1 MIRKEKG
8 NETFWQPL
16 EKIATLFKKL
26 KLTTTVKQQIAAIFI
41 LQISVS
47 VN

>member
-8 NETFWQPL
+8 NEIGQPL